1 MGLIRKPSVPPAKQ
15 VNLYQN
21 GFLSEKGALG
31 QGGDG
36 IERPPQYGTVVCENI
51 VVPQTGK
58 AVDGFCPNVVQVW
71 ALLCIIVEKQKENS
85 KSIFLSISKV
95 KLLQRLL

>member
-1 MGLIRKPSVPPAKQ
+1 MGLIRKPNVPPVKQ
-15 VNLYQN
+15 VNLYQK
-21 GFLSEKGALG
+21 GFLSENGALG

-36 IERPPQYGTVVCENI
+36 IERPPQYGTVVCENM

-71 ALLCIIVEKQKENS
+71 ALPCIIIEKQKAKTIS
-85 KSIFLSISKV
+85 TFLIISAV